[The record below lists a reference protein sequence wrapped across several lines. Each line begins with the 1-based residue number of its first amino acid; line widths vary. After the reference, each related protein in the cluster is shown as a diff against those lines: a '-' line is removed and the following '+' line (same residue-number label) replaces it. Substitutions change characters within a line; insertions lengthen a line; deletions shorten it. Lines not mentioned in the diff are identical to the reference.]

1 MNKYNFSPGPA
12 KLNNS
17 VLDIVRSNILE
28 YETQGVSILEISHR
42 SPSFQNILDETKSN
56 LQNLLAIPKNYKI
69 LFLQGGATFQ
79 NTFVANNINNSKT
92 TTNLVTGTWGAKTY
106 EDFTKIR
113 KTNKILLNSSQ
124 IKNYLEIGDSES
136 NQSTDFMHITSN
148 ETIEGIQIRN
158 FNQIKEDLIIDS
170 SSDIGSYSFN
180 WKNVAYLYAGAQKNL
195 GIPGVSISIM
205 REDFIEENQNPTY
218 LNLKKLIDKDSLLN
232 TPPTF
237 PIYVLKLV
245 TDWMLEMGGTDY
257 FENQSIEN
265 SAAVYSLLSKYN
277 EYVQIPIDEYS
288 RSRMNIVFNFKNLNH
303 EELFIKKSL
312 ENDII
317 GIKGHRSIGGIRIS
331 LYNSIDKPSVQY
343 LLDFMNSFFKGL

>member
-17 VLDIVRSNILE
+17 VLEIVKRNILE

-42 SPSFQNILDETKSN
+42 SSSFQNILDETKSN

-106 EDFTKIR
+106 EDFIKIR

>member
-106 EDFTKIR
+106 EDFIKIR